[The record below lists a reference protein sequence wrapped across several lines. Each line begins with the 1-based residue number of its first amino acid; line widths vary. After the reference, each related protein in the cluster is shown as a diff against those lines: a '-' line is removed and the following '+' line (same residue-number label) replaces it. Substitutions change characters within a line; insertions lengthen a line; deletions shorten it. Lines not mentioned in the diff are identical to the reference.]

1 MREIGTAR
9 QMNARALR
17 TLSGNMLLSL
27 STALFPPRER
37 SVPRRFWKIPTFFFF
52 FFSCL
57 DPPRL

>member
-27 STALFPPRER
+27 STALFPP
-37 SVPRRFWKIPTFFFF
+37 
-52 FFSCL
+52 L
-57 DPPRL
+57 D

>member
-27 STALFPPRER
+27 NTSPLSSR
-37 SVPRRFWKIPTFFFF
+37 SVLFRED
-52 FFSCL
+52 SYL

>member
-37 SVPRRFWKIPTFFFF
+37 SVLRRF
-52 FFSCL
+52 L
-57 DPPRL
+57 RL

>member
-27 STALFPPRER
+27 STALFPPRGAFCSE
-37 SVPRRFWKIPTFFFF
+37 KIPTSILQGCERANL
-52 FFSCL
+52 FSV
-57 DPPRL
+57 